1 VPHLLELAQKHAAAG
16 LVVIGVHTTNGAEKM
31 AAFVDEQKITY
42 PVCADVDNTTTTAFA
57 VDSYPDYYLI
67 DRAGKLR
74 VADLQNAALDGA
86 IATLLAEPAPAS
98 DAKTKAPAD
107 VAAGE
112 RDAQKRLGLA
122 LAAAK
127 TSGRKV
133 LVHVHG
139 PH

>member
-1 VPHLLELAQKHAAAG
+1 MPHLLELASKHKDAG
-16 LVVIGVHTTNGAEKM
+16 LVVIGVHTTNGADRM

-42 PVCADVDNTTTTAFA
+42 PVCADVDNATTTAFA

-67 DRAGKLR
+67 DRAGNLR

-86 IATLLAEPAPAS
+86 ITALLAE
-98 DAKTKAPAD
+98 KAPPVAAA
-107 VAAGE
+107 AAGE
-112 RDAQKRLGLA
+112 RDAQKRLDAG

-127 TSGRKV
+127 ASDRKL

-139 PH
+139 PG